1 MAEQRPKARRGCFF
15 YGCLTGVTLLL
26 IVLAGFLAGY
36 RYARKMFNDFTDSK
50 PLPLPTV
57 QLSQPQLDELQQ
69 RIERFREA
77 VRQRQPAA
85 PLALTANE
93 INALIATD
101 PDLKELKGKL
111 YVTIEGGQL
120 KGRISVPME
129 QVGLPVFRGRYLNGD
144 GTFSVSLRNG

>member
-1 MAEQRPKARRGCFF
+1 M
-15 YGCLTGVTLLL
+15 
-26 IVLAGFLAGY
+26 LAGFLAGY

-101 PDLKELKGKL
+101 PDLKELK
-111 YVTIEGGQL
+111 
-120 KGRISVPME
+120 RPMS
-129 QVGLPVFRGRYLNGD
+129 PSKAAN
-144 GTFSVSLRNG
+144 